1 MNNKTCAR
9 NRQCL
14 RPFMLL
20 FFLFVKLLSFERS
33 NSQSIALLSLP
44 VPLSQD
50 LILKVIVSFLVVT
63 WIQASLAHVKHLY
76 KLPPS
81 LLPAGFDRYS
91 RYRVFRKNCVF
102 TQFTA
107 TLDSPTSLWESFKAL
122 NAIRRYSHSF
132 FWTTNNNPV
141 LARERWQTFENS
153 WKK

>member
-1 MNNKTCAR
+1 MSVFFIKYPLKNFVWWTTKHVLAIGNAYVPLCS
-9 NRQCL
+9 
-14 RPFMLL
+14 F

-107 TLDSPTSLWESFKAL
+107 TPDSPTSLWESFKAL
-122 NAIRRYSHSF
+122 NAIRVYSHSF
-132 FWTTNNNPV
+132 FFLNN
-141 LARERWQTFENS
+141 Q
-153 WKK
+153 